1 MEFCGTTRR
10 GLRSQFAIANATKWT
25 SDVGQRVSFFV
36 IAGKTYDEIY
46 EGFRTLT
53 GDAPML
59 PKSAYGYIQ
68 CKQRYSS
75 QAEIMGVAKG
85 YRERHLP
92 IDELVIDWFH
102 VHEDGAD
109 GYGSGEVAGSCGD
122 AERAACDELSH
133 DDQRVAAVC
142 GGEPILSD
150 CC

>member
-1 MEFCGTTRR
+1 LWDNPSRTTVA
-10 GLRSQFAIANATKWT
+10 FAIANQTKWT

-75 QAEIMGVAKG
+75 QAELMGWRRDIATG
-85 YRERHLP
+85 ICRLMT
-92 IDELVIDWFH
+92 W
-102 VHEDGAD
+102 
-109 GYGSGEVAGSCGD
+109 
-122 AERAACDELSH
+122 
-133 DDQRVAAVC
+133 
-142 GGEPILSD
+142 
-150 CC
+150 